1 MIKIKYHPT
10 IVGAISASHYRVTIF
25 GTSTSL
31 LFDCVGEASGFE
43 VYFSSQAAQFG

>member
-1 MIKIKYHPT
+1 MIRIKYLPN
-10 IVGAISASHYRVTIF
+10 IVGAISASHYWVTIF

-31 LFDCVGEASGFE
+31 PFDCVGEASGFE